1 MRMRTLPARTCAA
14 LEQAGIAYCV
24 LRDADRLDQLAAE
37 GGELDL
43 LVSGGQMAALRRVLR
58 EQGFVSLPAWGHAP
72 HHFFL
77 AYDAEAGVWC
87 KVDAVTR
94 LVYEGWLPTD
104 LGTACLAHRR
114 RAGEIFV
121 PAPEEELIALLLHAV
136 LDKGRFAPQRAERL
150 HALRQAITDP
160 ARMNALLERY
170 WSPNMDWEALA
181 ALLEG
186 GVWDD
191 LLAQRDAVRAH
202 LARHA
207 PQVARLGHVR
217 RRFERGIG
225 RLAGLLRAP
234 VLPAV
239 ALLGPDGAGKSSLTG
254 KLREQFALP
263 VTPVYMGLYQKGAT
277 RSGALDRL
285 PGLRFA
291 RLLLTQWRRYMRA
304 RMAQARG
311 HLVLFDRYPYDAL
324 LNTGR
329 ARGTLKRVR
338 RWLLAHACPPPD
350 LVLVLD
356 APGPTLYARKG
367 EHSPEAL
374 EEQRQAYRA
383 LAARLPQARLID
395 TSGDPAQSARQA
407 SVALWETLQA
417 RHGLARRN
425 A

>member
-1 MRMRTLPARTCAA
+1 MSMLLKRTLAA
-14 LEQAGIAYCV
+14 LQDADIRYCL
-24 LRDADRLDQLAAE
+24 LRDADRLDQLAAR

-43 LVSGGQMAALRRVLR
+43 LVAGDQVSLLRRILR

-77 AYDAEAGVWC
+77 TFDAEAGVWL

-94 LVYEGWLPTD
+94 LVYGGRLSTD
-104 LGTACLAHRR
+104 LGAACLERRR
-114 RAGEIFV
+114 RAGDIFV

-136 LDKGRFAPQRAERL
+136 LDKGHFAPHRQERL
-150 HALRQAITDP
+150 RALRQAVTDP
-160 ARMNALLERY
+160 AHMNALLRRY
-170 WSPNMDWEALA
+170 WSPDMDWESLS
-181 ALLEG
+181 ALLERAD
-186 GVWDD
+186 WDA
-191 LLAQRDAVRAH
+191 LLAQRPVVTAH
-202 LARHA
+202 LAHRA
-207 PQVARLGHVR
+207 PLAARWSGPR
-217 RRFERGIG
+217 RQFERGIG
-225 RLAGLLRAP
+225 RLLGLLRAP
-234 VLPAV
+234 ALPAV

-263 VTPVYMGLYQKGAT
+263 VTPVYMGLYQKSAT

-291 RLLLTQWRRYMRA
+291 RLLLTQWRRYLRA

-324 LNTGR
+324 LKAGQ
-329 ARGTLKRVR
+329 ARNPLKRAR

-356 APGPTLYARKG
+356 APAPTLYARKG

-383 LAARLPQARLID
+383 LAGRLPHARLID
-395 TSGDPAQSARQA
+395 TSGDPAQSARAA
-407 SVALWETLQA
+407 SAALWETVQA
-417 RHGLARRN
+417 RNGLARRN

>member
-1 MRMRTLPARTCAA
+1 MPTLLARTFAA
-14 LEQAGIAYCV
+14 LERAGIAYCV
-24 LRDADRLDQLAAE
+24 LRDADQLDRLAAE

-43 LVSGGQMAALRRVLR
+43 LVPGEQMAVLRQILR
-58 EQGFVSLPAWGHAP
+58 EQGFVPLPAWGHAP

-77 AYDAEAGVWC
+77 TFDAEAGVWL

-94 LVYEGWLPTD
+94 LVYGGRLHTD
-104 LGTACLAHRR
+104 LGEVCLSRRR
-114 RAGEIFV
+114 RAGEVFV
-121 PAPEEELIALLLHAV
+121 PAPEEELIGLLLHAV
-136 LDKGRFAPQRAERL
+136 LDKGHFAPHRQERL
-150 HALRQAITDP
+150 LALCREVNEP
-160 ARMNALLERY
+160 AHLTTLLQRYWSPEMDWPTLSALLERA
-170 WSPNMDWEALA
+170 DWDA
-181 ALLEG
+181 
-186 GVWDD
+186 
-191 LLAQRDAVRAH
+191 LLAQRSAVTAH
-202 LARHA
+202 LARRA
-207 PQVARLGHVR
+207 PLAARWSGPR
-217 RRFERGIG
+217 RQLERGIG
-225 RLAGLLRAP
+225 RLLGLLRAP
-234 VLPAV
+234 ALPAV

-263 VTPVYMGLYQKGAT
+263 VTPVYMGLYQKGAA

-304 RMAQARG
+304 RMAQAHG

-324 LNTGR
+324 LRAGR
-329 ARGTLKRVR
+329 ARNPIKRVR

-356 APGPTLYARKG
+356 APAPTLYARKG

-383 LAARLPQARLID
+383 LAGRLPHARLID
-395 TSGDPAQSARQA
+395 TSGDPAQSARAA
-407 SVALWETLQA
+407 SAALWETLQA
-417 RHGLARRN
+417 RNGLARRN